1 LAIDIGYKK
10 LELTLKNIGPLQI
23 QIPLCVTVLSLVK
36 LIGTLTCVTKYTPNV
51 NIIILFILNI
61 DQSKL
66 A

>member
-10 LELTLKNIGPLQI
+10 LELTLKNIGPHQI

-36 LIGTLTCVTKYTPNV
+36 PIGTLTSVTKYTPNV
-51 NIIILFILNI
+51 NIILLFILNI
-61 DQSKL
+61 DQSKP